1 MVSILLYH
9 RTTYSQK
16 EKFPLFTRPD
26 GLIDK
31 NPCRN
36 ATQLLHHY
44 HHHSFH
50 NFSIHPADGG
60 GLQGL
65 ASTWRIHGKHF
76 LTDDQTIFDLVKIMR
91 VTMMVVMMM
100 LEMMIM
106 IQGVT
111 LMKQTGLLCFAD
123 EPQNPFVTSVL
134 ASFQQAITIIT
145 KIEVLI
151 VIRHLYRR
159 MWSTQFTKGS
169 SSKKAFHISP
179 LMIRWWSINQSIN
192 QSINHQSIH
201 QALCISTS
209 INGWWSIILPLESA
223 CWLVFNWNILYW
235 KCSHQLNGCDVKNK

>member
-1 MVSILLYH
+1 M
-9 RTTYSQK
+9 
-16 EKFPLFTRPD
+16 
-26 GLIDK
+26 
-31 NPCRN
+31 
-36 ATQLLHHY
+36 
-44 HHHSFH
+44 
-50 NFSIHPADGG
+50 
-60 GLQGL
+60 
-65 ASTWRIHGKHF
+65 ASTGRIHGKHF

-91 VTMMVVMMM
+91 VTMMVVMMMVVIMM

-145 KIEVLI
+145 MIKVLI

-179 LMIRWWSINQSIN
+179 LMIR
-192 QSINHQSIH
+192 
-201 QALCISTS
+201 
-209 INGWWSIILPLESA
+209 
-223 CWLVFNWNILYW
+223 
-235 KCSHQLNGCDVKNK
+235 